1 MNKRITSIPI
11 VLALYTILICI
22 PSSVY
27 AKKGVRQQIQ
37 LKAGAALQRIKSDSE
52 TPVRAR
58 WHQNRGTVRNLYNLT
73 LPAPIG
79 TLETSV
85 RQCLTDY
92 CDLFAMTDP
101 NIELRLTDIQNSLT
115 GRHVR
120 FHQYY
125 NGIEVYGAVTS
136 VHTNRSGQ
144 IRVIHNNYFPQIN
157 ISTAASLS
165 PEQAISIAIAE
176 SGAFDLRKPPR
187 VNLVIF
193 PDRNTGQIGDY
204 ANAYRLAHRTIVHS
218 RQPLASWEYII
229 DTNTGELLHRRNL
242 LRFADGQGR
251 VFNPNPVV
259 ALKDFTLM
267 DQDDSPD
274 AIPEAAYTDVMLPEL
289 DGSGFLD
296 GPYASTRLTENRAN
310 EPTLGFNYLRDDPRF
325 EEVMV
330 YYHVDAVGRYLKGLG
345 FDFVDNWQIPANV
358 HFGMTRAGFYNDS
371 EGSINFGDAGVDVAE
386 DAEVIIH
393 EYGHAIL
400 DRQVPNINKGEGGAI
415 HEGFSDFLAASFF
428 SAVSDGFSDSIVF
441 EWAGSGDPEIYTR
454 PVTGNKRYP
463 EDIVGEPHTDGEIW
477 SAALWEIF
485 EAIGRD
491 ASIRLIVESHF
502 FLSPDT
508 ELVDGASAIFMA
520 DQELNGGVNF
530 DLILGIMENRG
541 FFTLPKLASDAF
553 EENDTAETAAAIELP
568 FVNGELSVHTADN
581 DDYYRFRLDETMQ
594 VGLGIDFQPIYGE
607 LMLTLMGPN
616 GIELV
621 TFETKDVTSLELV
634 PGDYVVAV
642 SGINGATNDYKLA
655 LIVDNH
661 GDTPD
666 TATSVAIGDTIES
679 FIDFNG
685 DTDFF
690 AIEGEK
696 GQRIEITITT
706 KNSDLDSL
714 LVVYGPDG
722 ELFAK
727 SDDVLPTIGP
737 EPIPELNP
745 RGIDSRVSEKLPANG
760 TYLLAV
766 SNIAL
771 PNLNAPFGGLNY
783 SYTLTISG
791 KTDDHAACGS
801 GEETPLTFDAPI
813 TGIITLSTLSG
824 DPTSP
829 DPQDSEPDLHDSDGF
844 RFEASE
850 GTVIALHVEVET
862 PAREVIFM
870 VTLLS
875 LLDASGETLVSTRG
889 APNGL
894 EVRIDGFLIPADG
907 EYCVDVAGF
916 IGGAVGS
923 TYTYTL
929 TLSEG
934 ELPEDDHEDLKGNP
948 TPLTVGVPVE
958 GAISFVGDA
967 DAFQFTATAG
977 QIITLAVDGQPAT
990 PFSRLVL
997 TLYNSDLQRLAEVPL
1012 FIEGIDS
1019 MLEGF
1024 EIPVDGIHYAEIR
1037 DMFGGSEANFSYTLT
1052 LTIEEG
1058 DVERKFPPYDVNQD
1072 GKVDIFDLVLVG
1084 QHFGEKFINATPTA
1098 DFGQFRSVS
1107 PEGELRLLMTPS
1119 VTDTR
1124 QLTVSIHTTAIADLY
1139 GYHFSIQ
1146 YDPAILEFLT
1156 ASPSPV
1162 LAAALPQSYWHI
1174 SQQGTQ
1180 LKFTQTRQA
1189 TLKGVTAEGSLAM
1202 LVFHVKKTVPPSSQ
1216 PPIRLVDLQLADSL
1230 TRAIPVH
1237 VVGERVSMT
1246 ELFPE
1251 KPMLLQNHPNPF
1263 NPETWIPYQ
1272 LSTDSEVVISIYD
1285 TNGERVR
1292 QFDLGYQHVGTY
1304 ITRGRAAYWDGED
1317 MYGEQ
1322 VASGLY
1328 FYQIRAGAFSAT
1340 RKMVIVK

>member
-1 MNKRITSIPI
+1 MNKRMTSIPI
-11 VLALYTILICI
+11 VLVLYTTLICM

-27 AKKGVRQQIQ
+27 AKQGMRQQIQ
-37 LKAGAALQRIKSDSE
+37 LKAGAALQRIKSESE
-52 TPVRAR
+52 TAVRAR
-58 WHQNRGTVRNLYNLT
+58 WHRNRGTVRSLYNLT

-79 TLETSV
+79 TLETST
-85 RQCLTDY
+85 RQCLNDY

-101 NIELRLTDIQNSLT
+101 SIELRLTDIQSSLT

-125 NGIEVYGAVTS
+125 NGIEVYGAVVS

-144 IRVIHNNYFPQIN
+144 IRVIHSNYFPRIN
-157 ISTAASLS
+157 ISTAASLT
-165 PEQAISIAIAE
+165 PEGAINIAIAE
-176 SGAFDLRKPPR
+176 TGAFDLRKPPHA
-187 VNLVIF
+187 NLVIF
-193 PDRNTGQIGDY
+193 PNSDAGQIGDY
-204 ANAYRLAHRTIVHS
+204 ADAYRLAYRAIVHS
-218 RQPLASWEYII
+218 RQPIASWEYII
-229 DTNTGELLHRRNL
+229 DANTGEPLNRRSL
-242 LRFADGQGR
+242 LRSADGQGR
-251 VFNPNPVV
+251 VFNPNPIV
-259 ALKDFTLM
+259 ALKDFALM
-267 DQDDSPD
+267 DTDDSAG
-274 AIPEAAYTDVMLPEL
+274 AIPEEAYTDVILPEL

-296 GPYASTRLTENRAN
+296 GPYVSTKLTKNRAN
-310 EPTLGFNYLRDDPRF
+310 EQTLEFNYLRDDPRF

-345 FDFVDNWQIPANV
+345 FDFVDDWQIPANV
-358 HFGMTRAGFYNDS
+358 HFGRTRAAFYDDS

-400 DRQVPNINKGEGGAI
+400 DRQVPNINRGEGGAI

-441 EWAGSGDPEIYTR
+441 EWAGSDDPEIATR
-454 PVTGNKRYP
+454 PVNGNKRYP
-463 EDIVGEPHTDGEIW
+463 QHVMGEPHADGEIW

-491 ASIRLIVESHF
+491 PSIRLVIESHF
-502 FLSPDT
+502 FLSPDA
-508 ELVDGASAIFMA
+508 EFVDGASAIFIA

-530 DLILGIMENRG
+530 DFILGIMENRG
-541 FFTLPKLASDAF
+541 FFTPPKLASDDF
-553 EENDTAETAAAIELP
+553 EENDTTDTAAAIELP
-568 FVNGELSVHTADN
+568 FVNEELSIHTADN
-581 DDYYRFRLDETMQ
+581 DDYYRFHLDETMQ

-607 LMLTLMGPN
+607 LMLTLTGPN

-634 PGDYVVAV
+634 PGDYLVAV

-655 LIVDNH
+655 LIIDNH

-666 TATSVAIGDTIES
+666 TATPMAIGDTIES
-679 FIDFNG
+679 FIDFSG

-690 AIEGEK
+690 AFEGEK
-696 GQRIEITITT
+696 GQSIDITVIT
-706 KNSDLDSL
+706 KGSDLDSL
-714 LVVYGPDG
+714 LVIYGPDG

-727 SDDVLPTIGP
+727 NDDVFPNTSLEPMP
-737 EPIPELNP
+737 ESLNP
-745 RGIDSRVSEKLPANG
+745 RGIDSHVNGELPADG

-766 SNIAL
+766 SNVAL
-771 PNLNAPFGGLNY
+771 PNLNASFGGLNY
-783 SYTLTISG
+783 SYTLSIGG

-801 GEETPLTFDAPI
+801 GEETPLTFDEPV
-813 TGIITLSTLSG
+813 TGVITLTG
-824 DPTSP
+824 DPASR
-829 DPQDSEPDLHDSDGF
+829 EPHDSDGF

-850 GTVIALHVEVET
+850 GTVIALRVEVEMPT
-862 PAREVIFM
+862 QPLII
-870 VTLLS
+870 VTQLGLV
-875 LLDASGETLVSTRG
+875 DASGETLVSIQG
-889 APNGL
+889 NPNGL

-907 EYCVDVAGF
+907 VYCVDVAGF
-916 IGGAVGS
+916 IGGAIGS

-934 ELPEDDHEDLKGNP
+934 ELPEDDHEGLRGNP
-948 TPLTVGVPVE
+948 TPLTVGEPVE
-958 GAISFVGDA
+958 GVISFAGDA

-977 QIITLAVDGQPAT
+977 QIITLKVGGQPAN
-990 PFSRLVL
+990 PFFNLILS
-997 TLYNSDLQRLAEVPL
+997 LYNSDLQLVAETPL
-1012 FIEGIDS
+1012 FVPGFDS

-1024 EIPVDGIHYAEIR
+1024 EIPVDGTYYAEIK
-1037 DMFGGSEANFSYTLT
+1037 DTAGGRGADFTYTLT
-1052 LTIEEG
+1052 LTIEGG
-1058 DVERKFPPYDVNQD
+1058 DGAGEFPPYDVNQD

-1084 QHFGEKFINATPTA
+1084 QHLGEKFINATPTA
-1098 DFGQFRSVS
+1098 DFGQFRSAS

-1139 GYHFSIQ
+1139 GYHISIQ
-1146 YDPAILEFLT
+1146 YDPAILELLT

-1174 SQQGTQ
+1174 SQQGTE
-1180 LKFTQTRQA
+1180 LKLIQTRQG
-1189 TLKGVTAEGSLAM
+1189 TLEGVAAEGSLAT
-1202 LVFHVKKTVPPSSQ
+1202 LVFHVKKTATPSSQ
-1216 PPIRLVDLQLADSL
+1216 PPIQLVDLQLADSL
-1230 TRAIPVH
+1230 TRAIPVNLVH
-1237 VVGERVSMT
+1237 ERVSMT

-1251 KPMLLQNHPNPF
+1251 KPMLLQNYPNPF

-1304 ITRGRAAYWDGED
+1304 ITRGRAVYWDGED
-1317 MYGEQ
+1317 MYGEP

-1328 FYQIRAGAFSAT
+1328 FYQIRAGVFSAS
-1340 RKMVIVK
+1340 RKMVILK

>member
-1 MNKRITSIPI
+1 MNKRMTSIPI
-11 VLALYTILICI
+11 VLVLYTTLICM

-27 AKKGVRQQIQ
+27 AKQGMRQQIQ
-37 LKAGAALQRIKSDSE
+37 LKAGAALQRIKSESE
-52 TPVRAR
+52 TAVRAR
-58 WHQNRGTVRNLYNLT
+58 WHRNRGTVRSLYNLT

-79 TLETSV
+79 TLETST
-85 RQCLTDY
+85 RQCLNDY

-101 NIELRLTDIQNSLT
+101 SIELRLTDIQSSLT

-125 NGIEVYGAVTS
+125 NGIEVYGAVVS
-136 VHTNRSGQ
+136 VHTNRTGQ
-144 IRVIHNNYFPQIN
+144 IRVIHSNYFPRIN
-157 ISTAASLS
+157 ISTAASLT
-165 PEQAISIAIAE
+165 PEGAINIAIAE
-176 SGAFDLRKPPR
+176 TGAFDLRKPPHA
-187 VNLVIF
+187 NLVIF
-193 PDRNTGQIGDY
+193 PNSDAGQIGDY
-204 ANAYRLAHRTIVHS
+204 ADAYRLAYRAIVHS
-218 RQPLASWEYII
+218 RQPIASWEYII
-229 DTNTGELLHRRNL
+229 DANTGEPLNRRSL
-242 LRFADGQGR
+242 LRSADGQGR
-251 VFNPNPVV
+251 VFNPNPIV
-259 ALKDFTLM
+259 ALKDFALM
-267 DQDDSPD
+267 DTDDSAG
-274 AIPEAAYTDVMLPEL
+274 AIPEEAYTDVILPEL

-296 GPYASTRLTENRAN
+296 GPYVSTKLTKNRTN
-310 EPTLGFNYLRDDPRF
+310 EQTLEFNYLRDDPRF

-345 FDFVDNWQIPANV
+345 FDFVDDWQIPANV
-358 HFGMTRAGFYNDS
+358 HFGRTRAAFYDDS

-400 DRQVPNINKGEGGAI
+400 DRQVPNINRGEGGAI

-441 EWAGSGDPEIYTR
+441 EWAGSDDPEIATR
-454 PVTGNKRYP
+454 PVNGNKRYP
-463 EDIVGEPHTDGEIW
+463 QHVMGEPHADGEIW

-491 ASIRLIVESHF
+491 PSIRLVIESHF
-502 FLSPDT
+502 FLSPDA
-508 ELVDGASAIFMA
+508 EFVDGASAIFIA

-530 DLILGIMENRG
+530 DFILGIMENRG
-541 FFTLPKLASDAF
+541 FFTPPKLASDDF
-553 EENDTAETAAAIELP
+553 EENDTTDTAAAIELP
-568 FVNGELSVHTADN
+568 FVNEELSIHTADN
-581 DDYYRFRLDETMQ
+581 DDYYRFHLDETMQ

-607 LMLTLMGPN
+607 LMLTLTGPN

-634 PGDYVVAV
+634 PGDYLVAV

-655 LIVDNH
+655 LIIDNH

-679 FIDFNG
+679 FIDFSG

-690 AIEGEK
+690 AFEGEK
-696 GQRIEITITT
+696 GQSIDITVIT
-706 KNSDLDSL
+706 KGSDLDSL
-714 LVVYGPDG
+714 LVIYGPDG

-727 SDDVLPTIGP
+727 NDDVFPNTSLEPMP
-737 EPIPELNP
+737 ESLNP
-745 RGIDSRVSEKLPANG
+745 RGIDSHVNGELPADG

-766 SNIAL
+766 SNVAL
-771 PNLNAPFGGLNY
+771 PNLNASFGGLNY
-783 SYTLTISG
+783 SYTLSIGG

-801 GEETPLTFDAPI
+801 GEETPLTFDEPV
-813 TGIITLSTLSG
+813 TGVITLTG
-824 DPTSP
+824 DPASR
-829 DPQDSEPDLHDSDGF
+829 EPHDSDGF

-850 GTVIALHVEVET
+850 GTVIALRVEVEMPT
-862 PAREVIFM
+862 QPLII
-870 VTLLS
+870 VTQLGLV
-875 LLDASGETLVSTRG
+875 DASGETLVSIQG
-889 APNGL
+889 NPNGL

-907 EYCVDVAGF
+907 VYCVDVAGF
-916 IGGAVGS
+916 IGGAIGS

-934 ELPEDDHEDLKGNP
+934 ELPEDDHEGLRGNP
-948 TPLTVGVPVE
+948 TPLTVGEPVE
-958 GAISFVGDA
+958 GVISFAGDA

-977 QIITLAVDGQPAT
+977 QIITLKVGGQPAN
-990 PFSRLVL
+990 PFFNLILS
-997 TLYNSDLQRLAEVPL
+997 LYNSDLQLVAAAPL
-1012 FIEGIDS
+1012 FVPGFDS

-1024 EIPVDGIHYAEIR
+1024 EIPVDGTYYAEIK
-1037 DMFGGSEANFSYTLT
+1037 DTAGGRGADFTYTLT
-1052 LTIEEG
+1052 LTIEGG
-1058 DVERKFPPYDVNQD
+1058 DGAGEFPPYDVNQD

-1084 QHFGEKFINATPTA
+1084 QHLGEKFINATPTA
-1098 DFGQFRSVS
+1098 DFGQFRSAS

-1139 GYHFSIQ
+1139 GYHISIQ
-1146 YDPAILEFLT
+1146 YDPAILELLT

-1174 SQQGTQ
+1174 SQQGTE
-1180 LKFTQTRQA
+1180 LKLIQTRQG
-1189 TLKGVTAEGSLAM
+1189 TLEGVAAEGSLAT
-1202 LVFHVKKTVPPSSQ
+1202 LVFHVKKTATPSSQ
-1216 PPIRLVDLQLADSL
+1216 PPIQLVDLQLADSL
-1230 TRAIPVH
+1230 TRAIPVNLVH
-1237 VVGERVSMT
+1237 ERVSMT

-1251 KPMLLQNHPNPF
+1251 KPMLLQNYPNPF

-1304 ITRGRAAYWDGED
+1304 ITRGRAVYWDGED
-1317 MYGEQ
+1317 MYGEP

-1328 FYQIRAGAFSAT
+1328 FYQIRAGVFSAS
-1340 RKMVIVK
+1340 RKMVILK

>member
-1 MNKRITSIPI
+1 MNKRISSTPI
-11 VLALYTILICI
+11 MLVLTILICI
-22 PSSVY
+22 PSSVH
-27 AKKGVRQQIQ
+27 AKKEVRQQIQ
-37 LKAGAALQRIKSDSE
+37 LKAGAALQRVKFDSE

-58 WHQNRGTVRNLYNLT
+58 WHRDRGTVRSLYNLT
-73 LPAPIG
+73 LPAPAG
-79 TLETSV
+79 TLETSA
-85 RQCLTDY
+85 RQCLSDY

-101 NIELRLTDIQNSLT
+101 NIELRLTTIQSSLT
-115 GRHVR
+115 GRHAR

-125 NGIEVYGAVTS
+125 KGIEVYRAAIS
-136 VHTNRSGQ
+136 VHTNHSGQ

-165 PEQAISIAIAE
+165 PEGAISIAIAE
-176 SGAFDLRKPPR
+176 SGAFDLHKPPHA
-187 VNLVIF
+187 NLVIF
-193 PDRNTGQIGDY
+193 PNRNAGQMGGY
-204 ANAYRLAHRTIVHS
+204 ANAYRLAYRIIVHS

-229 DTNTGELLHRRNL
+229 DANTGEPLHRRNL
-242 LRFADGQGR
+242 LRFADGRGR

-259 ALKDFTLM
+259 ALKDFRLM
-267 DQDDSPD
+267 DQDDSAD
-274 AIPEAAYTDVMLPEL
+274 AIPEEAYTDVVLPEL
-289 DGSGFLD
+289 NGSGFLD
-296 GPYASTRLTENRAN
+296 GPYVSTRLTESRAN
-310 EPTLGFNYLRDDPRF
+310 EPTLEFNYLRDDPRF

-330 YYHVDAVGRYLKGLG
+330 YYHVDTVGRYLKGLG

-371 EGSINFGDAGVDVAE
+371 DGSINFGDAGVDVAE

-400 DRQVPNINKGEGGAI
+400 DRQVPNINRDKGGAI
-415 HEGFSDFLAASFF
+415 HEGFSDFLAASFL

-441 EWAGSGDPEIYTR
+441 EWAGSDDPEVYTR
-454 PVTGNKRYP
+454 PVNGNKRYP
-463 EDIVGEPHTDGEIW
+463 KDIVGEPHADGEIW

-508 ELVDGASAIFMA
+508 EFVDGASAILMA

-530 DLILGIMENRG
+530 DFILGIMENRG
-541 FFTLPKLASDAF
+541 FFTPPKLASDAF

-568 FVNGELSVHTADN
+568 FVKEALSIHTADN
-581 DDYYRFRLDETMQ
+581 DDYYRFHLDETMQ
-594 VGLGIDFQPIYGE
+594 VGLAIDFQPIYGD
-607 LMLTLMGPN
+607 LMITLTGPD
-616 GIELV
+616 GVVLV
-621 TFETKDVTSLELV
+621 TFETKDVASRELV

-642 SGINGATNDYKLA
+642 SGINGATNDYKLV
-655 LIVDNH
+655 LIIDNH

-666 TATSVAIGDTIES
+666 TATPVAIGDTIES
-679 FIDFNG
+679 FIDFSG

-696 GQRIEITITT
+696 GQRIDITVTT

-714 LVVYGPDG
+714 LVIYGPDG
-722 ELFAK
+722 DLFAK
-727 SDDVLPTIGP
+727 SDDVLPTTGP
-737 EPIPELNP
+737 KPGPELNP
-745 RGIDSRVSEKLPANG
+745 RGIDSRVNEKLPTDG
-760 TYLLAV
+760 TYLLAI

-783 SYTLTISG
+783 SYMLTIAG

-801 GEETPLTFDAPI
+801 GEETPLTFDEPVTGVI
-813 TGIITLSTLSG
+813 TAGNPESR
-824 DPTSP
+824 DP
-829 DPQDSEPDLHDSDGF
+829 HDSDGF

-850 GTVIALHVEVET
+850 GTVVALRVEVEI
-862 PAREVIFM
+862 PNREVIFW
-870 VTLLS
+870 VTQLS
-875 LLDASGETLVSTRG
+875 LLDESGETLISIDPS
-889 APNGL
+889 PNSM

-907 EYCVDVAGF
+907 EYCVDIAGF

-934 ELPEDDHEDLKGNP
+934 ELPEDDHESLKGNP
-948 TPLTVGVPVE
+948 TPLTVDVPVE
-958 GAISFVGDA
+958 GAISFTGDA
-967 DAFQFTATAG
+967 DAFQFNAAAG
-977 QIITLAVDGQPAT
+977 QIITIVVDGQPAT
-990 PFSRLVL
+990 PFFNLIL
-997 TLYNSDLQRLAEVPL
+997 TLYDSDLQLLTEVPL
-1012 FIEGIDS
+1012 FVEGIDS

-1024 EIPVDGIHYAEIR
+1024 EIPADGTYYAEIKHS
-1037 DMFGGSEANFSYTLT
+1037 GGSGADFTYTLT

-1058 DVERKFPPYDVNQD
+1058 EGDGKFPPYDVNQD

-1084 QHFGEKFINATPTA
+1084 QHFGENFINATPTA

-1139 GYHFSIQ
+1139 GYHVSIQ
-1146 YDPAILEFLT
+1146 YNPAVLELLT
-1156 ASPSPV
+1156 ASPSSV
-1162 LAAALPQSYWHI
+1162 LAAGLPESYWHI

-1180 LKFTQTRQA
+1180 LKLTQTRQG
-1189 TLKGVTAEGSLAM
+1189 TMEGVAAEGSLAT
-1202 LVFHVKKTVPPSSQ
+1202 LVFHVNKTRSLSPQS
-1216 PPIRLVDLQLADSL
+1216 PIRLVDLQLADSL
-1230 TRAIPVH
+1230 TRAIPVN

-1251 KPMLLQNHPNPF
+1251 KPMLLQNYPNPF

-1285 TNGERVR
+1285 TNGEHVR
-1292 QFDLGYQHVGTY
+1292 QLDLGYQNVGTY

-1317 MYGEQ
+1317 MYGEP